1 MFWLLVLAYFP
12 FSKGGTIDELTQ
24 RGDASGKKLRKRTIG
39 DRWRFKFLASPTR
52 LNHENVTRGTR
63 IRSRGESTTSETLR
77 GIRIVGSQR
86 DIEAVPC
93 GARRGATALS
103 SWAFTGV
110 IIIVIWRLL
119 FFRRLDLMDGSVI
132 TRFSTFVSVDNESQ

>member
-1 MFWLLVLAYFP
+1 MAASRISIPAYFP
-12 FSKGGTIDELTQ
+12 FGSERVRSMISRSAATLREKPTERSPIVGG
-24 RGDASGKKLRKRTIG
+24 KNC
-39 DRWRFKFLASPTR
+39 LASPTR
-52 LNHENVTRGTR
+52 LSHENVTRGTR
-63 IRSRGESTTSETLR
+63 SREESTTSETLR
-77 GIRIVGSQR
+77 DIRIVGSQR

-103 SWAFTGV
+103 SRAFTGV

-119 FFRRLDLMDGSVI
+119 FFRCLGLMDGSVI